1 MTTKNVRR
9 EGASGSQL
17 RTTTVKR
24 CVPVLLPNTHW
35 TEPET
40 RQSGPELYAHP
51 ARWSADTHM
60 RDDGGPHSS
69 VMSLR
74 MTWASCISSRSPFR
88 SAT

>member
-1 MTTKNVRR
+1 MP
-9 EGASGSQL
+9 SQL
-17 RTTTVKR
+17 RSTTFKR
-24 CVPVLLPNTHW
+24 WVTVLLLHTHW

-40 RQSGPELYAHP
+40 RRFGPELYAKQAH
-51 ARWSADTHM
+51 WSADTHM